1 MQNETRDLAYDQAF
15 QTARL
20 PPLTFGSGS
29 LSEVATIAAR
39 FGRSALLVTGQRSF
53 QSAQPLLQDLDR
65 AGVSY
70 THVVISGEPSPD
82 QVDRAVTRNPDAEM
96 VIAIGGGAAVDAGKA
111 ISAMLPLQ
119 APVKRYLE
127 GVGDREPPGLKVPYI
142 ACPTTAGTGAEVT
155 KNAVITEV
163 GHEGFKKSLRHDAY
177 IPDAIVID
185 PALAVSCPANVTAAC
200 GMDALTQLLEA
211 FVSTAASPFTDSFAR
226 SGLTAVT
233 RSLKRAYES
242 PRDVDAR
249 SDMAWGAYASGV
261 ALAHAG
267 LGVVH
272 GLASPVGSFYPIPHG
287 VVCGALLPAA
297 TSVNV
302 RWLIDHDPEGVALQK
317 HAEVAQLF
325 GHHGLSVAEASLAL
339 VESLERLRSEL
350 KIPLLS
356 DWSVSVEDRIV
367 SRAGLKN
374 NPARLTRDDIAEL
387 LREAGL
393 T

>member
-82 QVDRAVTRNPDAEM
+82 QVDSAVTRNPDAEM

-155 KNAVITEV
+155 KNLSDAVCV
-163 GHEGFKKSLRHDAY
+163 GSMSLTLTPISSWKMCSPVH
-177 IPDAIVID
+177 
-185 PALAVSCPANVTAAC
+185 AAQAHGLSQ
-200 GMDALTQLLEA
+200 GMYPMTYT
-211 FVSTAASPFTDSFAR
+211 TAASYAAR
-226 SGLTAVT
+226 
-233 RSLKRAYES
+233 K
-242 PRDVDAR
+242 
-249 SDMAWGAYASGV
+249 
-261 ALAHAG
+261 
-267 LGVVH
+267 
-272 GLASPVGSFYPIPHG
+272 
-287 VVCGALLPAA
+287 
-297 TSVNV
+297 
-302 RWLIDHDPEGVALQK
+302 
-317 HAEVAQLF
+317 
-325 GHHGLSVAEASLAL
+325 
-339 VESLERLRSEL
+339 
-350 KIPLLS
+350 
-356 DWSVSVEDRIV
+356 
-367 SRAGLKN
+367 
-374 NPARLTRDDIAEL
+374 
-387 LREAGL
+387 
-393 T
+393 